1 MTSADRRAA
10 PQTDHDE
17 LSLGL
22 FGDLNERVG
31 DVVAGL
37 VAQRDRLA
45 ALGHA
50 LLGLTHGD
58 LPGILL
64 VILESAPTIRKA
76 HEDEVGPTDKAF
88 IDGHLQGGTP
98 LTTGQRTHEYRHRI
112 SLLGAL
118 APVGLPRR

>member
-1 MTSADRRAA
+1 MWQVTPSASV
-10 PQTDHDE
+10 PVSYTH
-17 LSLGL
+17 L
-22 FGDLNERVG
+22 
-31 DVVAGL
+31 DVYKR
-37 VAQRDRLA
+37 Q